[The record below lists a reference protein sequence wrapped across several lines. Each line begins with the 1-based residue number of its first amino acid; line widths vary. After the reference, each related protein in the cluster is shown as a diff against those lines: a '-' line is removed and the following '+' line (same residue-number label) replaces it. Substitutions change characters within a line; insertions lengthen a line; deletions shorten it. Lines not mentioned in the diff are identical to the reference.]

1 MTKIFIVGGAS
12 YNSIIHL
19 DEFPTA
25 TPQTIPN
32 CRFHETVGS
41 TGIGKA
47 VNFVKLGFATIL
59 HAFIGDDIY
68 GQEIRDYL
76 SEENINF
83 IYNFDPNGT
92 ERHINLM
99 NREGERISIFVNKAS
114 FDPEYEPV
122 ILEEH
127 IKESDY
133 IVLNIVNYTKKLIPL
148 CKSHQ
153 KEIWTDLHDYDGKN
167 PFHQEFIDA
176 ADYILFSSINMTD
189 YKEFMES
196 LIVSGKQLVVCTHGK
211 DGATA
216 LTNAGEWVYTPII
229 SEYEMVDTNGA
240 GDSFF
245 AGLLYGHTKGY
256 STEKSMRL
264 GTICSGLSVTS
275 NELAYRDLSVD
286 LLEKEYKRIYKN

>member
-1 MTKIFIVGGAS
+1 MTKIFIAGGAS

-47 VNFVKLGFATIL
+47 VNFVKLDFATTL

-76 SEENINF
+76 SEENISF
-83 IYNFDPNGT
+83 IYNLDPNGT

-176 ADYILFSSINMTD
+176 ADYILFSSINMMD

-196 LIVSGKQLVVCTHGK
+196 LIASGKKLVVCTHGK

-256 STEKSMRL
+256 SIEKSMRL

-286 LLEKEYKRIYKN
+286 LLEKEYKRIYKD